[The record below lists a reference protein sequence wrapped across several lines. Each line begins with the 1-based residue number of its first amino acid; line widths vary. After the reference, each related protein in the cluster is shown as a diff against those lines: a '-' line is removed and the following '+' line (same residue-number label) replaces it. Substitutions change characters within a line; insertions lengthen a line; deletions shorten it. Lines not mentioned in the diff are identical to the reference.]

1 MIVAEDRPIGIH
13 ILSDSIGETA
23 EAVARAALSQFP
35 DNAFVIEHLPK
46 VTSVEQLGDLVRLH
60 CGLHCIFFYTFVQQS
75 LRDTMRQLTAE
86 LDLRAIDVV
95 GRAVDV
101 LATVYGTPP
110 RGEAGAIRRADQA
123 YFGRIEAMEFAIRH
137 DDGMNP
143 QELRLADIVLIGPSR
158 TSKTPLSIYLAYRG
172 YLVANVPLAPGTEP
186 PNELFEIDPQRVF
199 GLLSKADVLADIR
212 TQRLVELGMHVA
224 HYAEPESI
232 EIELTEAR
240 ALMRKLGCL
249 TVRTDN
255 RAIEE
260 TAQEVMRYTRGAV
273 AAHD

>member
-1 MIVAEDRPIGIH
+1 MQQDRAIGIH

-23 EAVARAALSQFP
+23 EAVARAALAQFP

-46 VTSVEQLGDLVRLH
+46 VTSAEQLRELVREH
-60 CGLHCIFFYTFVQQS
+60 CGVHCVFFYTFVQQG
-75 LRDTMRQLTAE
+75 LRDTMRSLTTE
-86 LDLRAIDVV
+86 FDLRAIDVV

-101 LATVYGTPP
+101 LAAVYGTPP
-110 RGEAGAIRRADQA
+110 RGEAGVIRRADEA

-158 TSKTPLSIYLAYRG
+158 TSKTPLSVYLAYRG

-186 PNELFEIDPQRVF
+186 PHELFEIDPKRIF
-199 GLLSKADVLADIR
+199 GLLSRADVLADIR
-212 TQRLVELGMHVA
+212 AQRMAELGMHVA
-224 HYAEPESI
+224 RYAEPESI

-240 ALMRKLGCL
+240 ALMRRLGCL

-260 TAQEVMRYTRGAV
+260 TAQEIMRYMRGAV